1 MPIDARYDP
10 ENVFARIL
18 RGEIPSDRVYED
30 AEFVA
35 FRDVQPAAS
44 VHIVLVPRGEPP
56 TSAAMLS
63 EADAPWVGRMVV
75 VAGRIAAE
83 QGLAERGYRL
93 VMNCGDDAGQTVGH
107 LHLHIL
113 GGRPLGPMA

>member
-1 MPIDARYDP
+1 MPIDAHYDP

-18 RGEIPSDRVYED
+18 RGEIASDRVYED

-35 FRDVQPAAS
+35 FRDIQPAAP

-56 TSAAMLS
+56 TSPATLR
-63 EADAPWVGRMVV
+63 EADAGWVGRMVV
-75 VAGRIAAE
+75 QAARIAAE
-83 QGLAERGYRL
+83 QGLAGRGYRL

-107 LHLHIL
+107 VHLHIL
-113 GGRPLGPMA
+113 GGGPLGPVA